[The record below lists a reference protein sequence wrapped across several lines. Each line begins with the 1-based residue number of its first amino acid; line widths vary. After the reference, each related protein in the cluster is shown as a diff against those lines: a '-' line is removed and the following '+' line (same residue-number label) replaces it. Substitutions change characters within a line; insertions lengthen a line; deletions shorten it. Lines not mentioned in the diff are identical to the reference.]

1 MTDHNTNQPF
11 DRAAE
16 PSRASADDASRA
28 GRRATDDAVNMG
40 EQALRAGADAARRNG
55 EVAQDA
61 MKAGLNTATQGFQQ
75 VTDQFKRTLGFA
87 EPQAEEL
94 ARRSSHNLEAVT
106 QSTAVLAQ
114 GAQEI
119 SREWFGLVQEQL
131 KRNMEGLN
139 ALTRCRSIQDVVTVQ
154 SDLARANL
162 QQAIDT
168 SRRIAELSVQLTG
181 KAARTIQTRDAA

>member
-16 PSRASADDASRA
+16 ASRASAHEASRA
-28 GRRATDDAVNMG
+28 GRRATEEAVNMG

-55 EVAQDA
+55 EAAQDA

-87 EPQAEEL
+87 EPQSEEL
-94 ARRSSHNLEAVT
+94 SRRSSQNLEAVT

-139 ALTRCRSIQDVVTVQ
+139 ALTHCS
-154 SDLARANL
+154 
-162 QQAIDT
+162 
-168 SRRIAELSVQLTG
+168 SVQDIV
-181 KAARTIQTRDAA
+181 AV